1 MKEDTALLPE
11 MFRNERDEKQRIK
24 TEFEKQRAEMERAK
38 KEDAYLRKQV
48 RDLTAEVERKKRL
61 AMQAIAA
68 RGQFKDNLN
77 EYQRKVEQFESIMA
91 RKNKEMDEAREDRD
105 RFERKHD
112 EMFQAV
118 SGLNGRIEELEQ
130 HKLHLLQKLK

>member
-38 KEDAYLRKQV
+38 KEDTYLRKQV

>member
-24 TEFEKQRAEMERAK
+24 TDFEKQRAEMERAK